1 MRYYFLRLLSVTKRA
16 LGYLMSQIAK
26 AYNRLGETINAGII
40 KEEAKIEQLKQ
51 RNIDRAKQAVVDAA
65 RVVLEAEKNVDV
77 VATKESDKAHKKLVK
92 LNTKVQ

>member
-26 AYNRLGETINAGII
+26 AYNYLGTAISAGIA
-40 KEEAKIEQLKQ
+40 KEEQKIEDLKQ
-51 RNIDRAKQAVVDAA
+51 RKINRAKEMVVIAA
-65 RVVLEAEKNVDV
+65 QVVLKAEAEVSEVEKTEQV
-77 VATKESDKAHKKLVK
+77 KAHNKLVK